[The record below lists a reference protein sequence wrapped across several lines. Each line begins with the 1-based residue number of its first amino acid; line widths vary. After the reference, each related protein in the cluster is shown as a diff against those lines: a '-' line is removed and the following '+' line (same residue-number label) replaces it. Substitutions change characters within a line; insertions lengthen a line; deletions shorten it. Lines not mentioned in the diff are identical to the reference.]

1 MSACI
6 LDCDPGIDD
15 TLAILHAMG
24 SDKVDLKAITLSY
37 GNTNLDNVTKNL
49 FTILHVLGKEVS
61 TERIASLQGA
71 AAERLERI
79 RKQKPVIAAGARKP
93 LVKETV
99 YGEDFHGPD
108 GLGELH
114 LNDPDLAPTDWAEIF
129 GLLDPE
135 RMGKTLDM
143 SAGDIPSE
151 KMYSLSK
158 RLAHEEILHQL
169 REAEAKTVTLIAI
182 GPMTNLALA
191 YEQDPVT
198 FARCKRVI
206 CMGGCL
212 DMPGNVTPVAEF
224 NFHAC
229 PHSVDT
235 ILRATAHPDPAKAI
249 DLFML
254 PTDVTHQVSLK
265 SSTVRDYVKPL
276 QTPLSIF
283 TSNLLG
289 FLFDLL
295 NRKLHYTSMN
305 LHDPLCIGFFID
317 IENEADI
324 KSVGWT
330 VEQRDIRIETE
341 GVLTRGM
348 LVVDRRK
355 KSTKSAPGA
364 RSATQVVLKADPE
377 RYLRSMLYD
386 IWGVTKYQASNKD
399 DTDEDDLAA

>member
-15 TLAILHAMG
+15 TLAILHCMG
-24 SDKVDLKAITLSY
+24 SDKVDLKAITLCY

-61 TERIASLQGA
+61 EERIATLQGP
-71 AAERLERI
+71 AAERLGRI
-79 RKQKPVIAAGARKP
+79 RSQKPVIAAGARRP
-93 LVKETV
+93 LVLEPA

-114 LNDPDLAPTDWAEIF
+114 VNDPDLAPTDWAEIL

-135 RMGKTLDM
+135 RMGKVLDKA
-143 SAGDIPSE
+143 AGDISSE
-151 KMYSLSK
+151 KLYTLSK
-158 RLAHEEILHQL
+158 RIAHEEILHQL
-169 REAEAKTVTLIAI
+169 REAEPNTITLIAI

-206 CMGGCL
+206 CMGGNL
-212 DMPGNVTPVAEF
+212 DIPGNVTPVAEF

-229 PHSVDT
+229 PHAVNI
-235 ILRATAHPDPAKAI
+235 ILQATANADPSKAI
-249 DLFML
+249 KLYML

-265 SSTVRDYVKPL
+265 SSTMKEYITPL
-276 QTPLSIF
+276 NTPLSIF
-283 TSNLLG
+283 TSLLLG

-295 NRKLHYTSMN
+295 RRKLHYTSMN

-317 IENEADI
+317 IENEEDI
-324 KSVGWT
+324 KNVGWT
-330 VEQRDIRIETE
+330 MEQRDIRIETE

-355 KSTKSAPGA
+355 KSTKAAPGM
-364 RSATQVVLKADPE
+364 RSSTNVVLKADPE
-377 RYLRSMLYD
+377 RYLASMLHD
-386 IWGVTKYQASNKD
+386 IWGVTNYSPSAAEGD
-399 DTDEDDLAA
+399 DELAA

>member
-15 TLAILHAMG
+15 TLAILHCMC
-24 SDKVDLKAITLSY
+24 SDKVDLKAITLCY

-61 TERIASLQGA
+61 EERIATLQGP
-71 AAERLERI
+71 AAERLRRI
-79 RKQKPVIAAGARKP
+79 RNQKPVVATGARGP
-93 LVKETV
+93 LVLEPA
-99 YGEDFHGPD
+99 YGEDFHGSD

-114 LNDPDLAPTDWAEIF
+114 VNDPDLAPTDWAEVL

-135 RMGKTLDM
+135 RMGKVLDKA
-143 SAGDIPSE
+143 AGDIPSA
-151 KMYSLSK
+151 KLYSLSK
-158 RLAHEEILHQL
+158 RIAHEEILHQL
-169 REAEAKTVTLIAI
+169 REAEPNTITLIAI

-206 CMGGCL
+206 CMGGNL
-212 DMPGNVTPVAEF
+212 DIPGNVSAVAEF

-229 PHSVDT
+229 PHAVN
-235 ILRATAHPDPAKAI
+235 IMLQATTNADPSKAI
-249 DLFML
+249 KLYML

-265 SSTVRDYVKPL
+265 SSTMKEYVTPL
-276 QTPLSIF
+276 NTPLSIF
-283 TSNLLG
+283 SSLLLG

-295 NRKLHYTSMN
+295 KRKLHYTAMN

-317 IENEADI
+317 IENEEDI

-330 VEQRDIRIETE
+330 MEQRDIRIETE

-355 KSTKSAPGA
+355 RSTKAAPGT
-364 RSATQVVLKADPE
+364 RSCTNVVLKADPE
-377 RYLRSMLYD
+377 RYLASMLHD
-386 IWGVTKYQASNKD
+386 IWGVTNYVPSAAE
-399 DTDEDDLAA
+399 DEDELVA